1 MYAVEAIARLE
12 QLAERDERIVIAAI
26 DDDITWQ
33 DEKLQEQLR
42 AGVAALRAA

>member
-1 MYAVEAIARLE
+1 MTTNRPSM
-12 QLAERDERIVIAAI
+12 RTTCWWVIAAI

-42 AGVAALRAA
+42 ASVAALRAA